1 MKHSDVDDC
10 DARPVHARQRAGR
23 QAYLSGHA
31 AEARAI
37 DLYVARGA
45 VLLETR
51 WRGQSGEIDLIF
63 EQDGEIIFAEVKS
76 ARTHEAAIARL
87 GRAQMQRIHR
97 AGSEYLAHTP
107 KGQLSDVRFDL
118 VVVDGQGCGDILEGV
133 FSHF

>member
-1 MKHSDVDDC
+1 MKHTDFNEASAQLV
-10 DARPVHARQRAGR
+10 PARQRAGR
-23 QAYLSGHA
+23 RAYLSGHA

-37 DLYVARGA
+37 DLYAARGA
-45 VLLETR
+45 TLLESQ
-51 WRGQSGEIDLIF
+51 WRGKSGEIDLIF
-63 EQDGEIIFAEVKS
+63 EKDGEIIFAEVKS
-76 ARTHEAAIARL
+76 ARSHDAAMARL

-118 VVVDGQGCGDILEGV
+118 VVVDGQGCGDILEGA